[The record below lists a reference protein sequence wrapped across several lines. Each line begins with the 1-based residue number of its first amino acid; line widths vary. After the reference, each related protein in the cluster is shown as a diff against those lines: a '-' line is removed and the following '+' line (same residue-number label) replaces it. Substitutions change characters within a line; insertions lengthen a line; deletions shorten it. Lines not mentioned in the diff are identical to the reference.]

1 MTGIAVPH
9 PTPLSASELAASI
22 DAALAAWNARTDL
35 WLFAYGSLMWNP
47 LFPFRERVCAHI
59 FGYHRRFCLW
69 SRINR
74 GTPENPGLVLAL
86 TRGGSCR
93 GFAYR
98 IARDQIRSVM
108 PALWQREMIYGSYQ
122 PSWLPC
128 HLPDRVVPAL
138 AFVINP
144 LASGFT
150 GKMSDVNCV
159 RRIANAAGRYGTAAE
174 YLFRTVESLDALG
187 IVDGKLHA
195 LADKVRRAMRR

>member
-1 MTGIAVPH
+1 MTSIAVPQ
-9 PTPLSASELAASI
+9 PPRLSATELAASI
-22 DAALAAWNARTDL
+22 DAALSAWNARGDL

-47 LFPFRERVCAHI
+47 SFPFRERVSAHI
-59 FGYHRRFCLW
+59 FGYHRSFCLW

-98 IARDQIRSVM
+98 IARDHVHTVM
-108 PALWQREMIYGSYQ
+108 PALWRREMLYGSYR

-128 HLPDRVVPAL
+128 RLPDRVAPAL

-144 LASGFT
+144 QASGFT
-150 GKMSDVNCV
+150 GKIGEANRV
-159 RRIANAAGRYGTAAE
+159 RCIAHAAGRYGTAAE

-195 LADKVRRAMRR
+195 LADKVRRAMKR

>member
-1 MTGIAVPH
+1 MVRITVPR
-9 PTPLSASELAASI
+9 PTALSASQLAASI
-22 DAALAAWNARTDL
+22 DAALVAWNARADL

-47 LFPFRERVCAHI
+47 SFPFRERVCAHI
-59 FGYHRRFCLW
+59 FGYHRSFCLW

-98 IARDQIRSVM
+98 IARDRIRPVM
-108 PALWQREMIYGSYQ
+108 AALWQREMLYGSYR

-138 AFVINP
+138 AFVIDP

-150 GKMSDVNCV
+150 GKMSDVDCV

>member
-1 MTGIAVPH
+1 MVRITVLQ
-9 PTPLSASELAASI
+9 PTQLSASQLAASI
-22 DAALAAWNARTDL
+22 DDALAAWNARTDL

-47 LFPFRERVCAHI
+47 SFPFRDRVSAHI
-59 FGYHRRFCLW
+59 FGYHRSFCLW

-98 IARDQIRSVM
+98 IARNQIGSVM
-108 PALWQREMIYGSYQ
+108 PALWQREMLYGSYR

-144 LASGFT
+144 LTSGFT
-150 GKMSDVNCV
+150 GKMGEVNRV
-159 RRIANAAGRYGTAAE
+159 RCIAKAAGRYGTAAE

-195 LADKVRRAMRR
+195 LAEKVRRAIGW